1 MFGSKIKIS
10 KDLMEKIKLAAQI
23 SGCSSIDEF
32 IANTLEQEADRINN
46 QATTQSDKTDDE
58 IIKNRLKGLGYID

>member
-10 KDLMEKIKLAAQI
+10 KDLMEKIKLATKI

-32 IANTLEQEADRINN
+32 VANTLEKEADRINN
-46 QATTQSDKTDDE
+46 QATTKSDRTDDE